1 MANTMSKATSGPAE
15 RKLMDLIEHGD
26 DFLKIELLRPALS
39 YYRRA
44 LELNPGNKEIERKIT
59 ECERLLVIERRA
71 MRILAA
77 IVAVI
82 ITLYLLL

>member
-1 MANTMSKATSGPAE
+1 MSESTYSPAE

-44 LELNPGNKEIERKIT
+44 LEMSPGNKEIERKIT
-59 ECERLLVIERRA
+59 DCERLLVIERRVIW
-71 MRILAA
+71 ILTAFGVIAVVA
-77 IVAVI
+77 I
-82 ITLYLLL
+82 LLL

>member
-1 MANTMSKATSGPAE
+1 MSETTSSPAE

-59 ECERLLVIERRA
+59 ECERLVVIEKRA
-71 MRILAA
+71 MWILAA
-77 IVAVI
+77 IAAVI
-82 ITLYLLL
+82 IILYLLL